1 MENMENIA
9 TMSPGELV
17 RRAEEIAVQL
27 TRDRLKTGQIRNFY
41 SSITQMRTQFS
52 IEEEK
57 VTDDLKR
64 GLIMLKPK
72 IAYAAGRQSAVRVTF
87 YPFVKSALDGIEK
100 SGYDPQGIK
109 NFFQLIESIVAYHK
123 FYGGSE

>member
-1 MENMENIA
+1 MMDNIA
-9 TMSPGELV
+9 TMSPAELV

-41 SSITQMRTQFS
+41 ASITQMRTQFS
-52 IEEEK
+52 IEEEE
-57 VTDDLKR
+57 VTDGLKR
-64 GLIMLKPK
+64 DLTMLKPK
-72 IAYAAGRQSAVRVTF
+72 IAYAAGRQTAVRATF

-100 SGYDPQGIK
+100 SNYDGRAIK

>member
-1 MENMENIA
+1 MMDNIA
-9 TMSPGELV
+9 TMSPAELV

-57 VTDDLKR
+57 VTEELKR
-64 GLIMLKPK
+64 DLTMLKPK
-72 IAYAAGRQSAVRVTF
+72 IAYAAGRQTAVRTTF

-100 SGYDPQGIK
+100 SNYNEKAIK

>member
-1 MENMENIA
+1 MNMMDNIA
-9 TMSPGELV
+9 TMSPAELV

-41 SSITQMRTQFS
+41 ASITQMRTQFS
-52 IEEEK
+52 IEEEE
-57 VTDDLKR
+57 VTDGLKR
-64 GLIMLKPK
+64 DLTMLKPK
-72 IAYAAGRQSAVRVTF
+72 IAYAAGRQTAVRATF

-100 SGYDPQGIK
+100 SNYDGRAIK